1 MAGALLYLA
10 GDLHDRLQMRRMLA
24 GPVLASAVAGALMFL
39 LRHKLAVAVPVGIAA
54 YFLMLLS
61 YERIAFPDDFS
72 VARTA
77 VEQLRARL
85 ARAPAPGGAS

>member
-1 MAGALLYLA
+1 
-10 GDLHDRLQMRRMLA
+10 MLA